1 MSPGPSCMPLLH
13 VLPRQLWASQS
24 VLLSVIFPFV
34 VFYVLLISGSNFS
47 SLIQE
52 IEFFGN
58 QKMMKTLHSMQSKF
72 VTEAALEICS
82 LLMFLSPCLFFHS
95 AEDCLLPIYY
105 TPFLSLCLLENPGV
119 LPGTA
124 DSGTG

>member
-1 MSPGPSCMPLLH
+1 MPPLH
-13 VLPRQLWASQS
+13 ILPRQLWASQS

-58 QKMMKTLHSMQSKF
+58 QKMMKTLHSMQSKY

-82 LLMFLSPCLFFHS
+82 LLMFLSPCLFLHP
-95 AEDCLLPIYY
+95 AEDYSPSTIPHFYPFAFWRTREFSQVPQIVVLDRQLP
-105 TPFLSLCLLENPGV
+105 FFV
-119 LPGTA
+119 
-124 DSGTG
+124 